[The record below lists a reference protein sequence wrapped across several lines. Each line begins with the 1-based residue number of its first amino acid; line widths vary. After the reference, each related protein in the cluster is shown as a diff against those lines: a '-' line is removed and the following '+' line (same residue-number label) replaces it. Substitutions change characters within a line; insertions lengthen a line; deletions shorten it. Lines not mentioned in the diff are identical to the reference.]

1 LDRPTDRVIAY
12 IDGFNLYFGL
22 RSKGWKYFYWLNLR
36 AVVLNM
42 LRPNQHLALT
52 KYFTSIVSHP
62 ADKRQRQ
69 ALYLDALRTLP
80 DFRIYFGHYLDE
92 AVTCHNC
99 GQTHMAHHEK
109 MTDVNIAIELL
120 VDAFEDSFDTALLFS
135 ADSDLV
141 GPVKKVKALFPNKR
155 VVVVFPPDRQSAA
168 LKHSATSVT
177 YLGRNVLYKSVFPD
191 RVTTFDG
198 YVLVRPVSWR

>member
-1 LDRPTDRVIAY
+1 
-12 IDGFNLYFGL
+12 
-22 RSKGWKYFYWLNLR
+22 
-36 AVVLNM
+36 M
-42 LRPNQHLALT
+42 LRPHQHLALT
-52 KYFTSIVSHP
+52 KYFTSIVSQP

-92 AVTCHNC
+92 TVTCRNC

-168 LKHSATSVT
+168 LKYSATSVT

-191 RVTTFDG
+191 RVTTVGG